1 MKKYLSIGLVL
12 FTVLFSSNVFAATA
26 GPNISGTAVTNG
38 GAGMAWSSASNI
50 NSAGSPYSTVVLDN
64 QPSANST
71 AESINATNYGFSVPA
86 GATIDGIAV
95 EVNRNSSSN
104 NLGFGVNDS
113 SVRLIKGGSISGNN
127 NAVPGTWGTSMS
139 TVTYGGVSD
148 KWGNTWTPADIN
160 ASNFGVAFS
169 VYNSYFVASRTA
181 TVDYLKITV
190 YYTLPDTTAPVISE
204 VAIVPSPTN
213 DTTPNYT
220 FTTNE
225 AGTITYG
232 GSCSSATTAAVIGS
246 NPVTFNAL
254 AQGTY
259 SDCTVKVTDVSLNQ
273 SNILAVNTFTI
284 DTTAPVI
291 DPVTTPVT
299 VERTT
304 TYTDVPPAANDV
316 IDGSVAVISSGSVD
330 TNTVGSYILTYNATD
345 TAGNAATPVT
355 KTIDV
360 VDTTAPTIT
369 NITSA
374 DANGAYNDTDFLTIN
389 VVFSEIVNVAGGVPT
404 LTLNAPGIAT
414 YTGGTG
420 TNTLSFQYTIQSGDN
435 NGDLNVNSVNLSG
448 ATIKDGSLNVANLA
462 LPSGNNLA
470 DNKDLVVDTTAPV
483 ITAPAT
489 QTFEATGPS
498 TTPTLNPATATDN
511 LDGTPTIVPD
521 TTTFSLGTT
530 SVTWTAT
537 DDAGNS
543 STVTSDVVIEDTTA
557 PTLLLVDNPFELWV
571 NDIYSEPGYTAMDLV
586 DGDVSGGVTEIAND
600 LDNANIGTYHITYE
614 VSDSN
619 SNSTQVTREIHVID
633 TTRPIIHRTGVSPVT
648 VEAGSTYDD
657 EGATAEDQ
665 NGDDITSLITTTG
678 LPVNTLVLGD
688 VVITYDVIGNV
699 SSTSATTAHRTVTVV
714 DTTAPVITI
723 TGDNPKNLKVG
734 DPTYTDEGAVAN
746 DIIDGMT
753 PLTGTPGTVDTTV
766 AGTFTI
772 TYSITDAHGNS
783 STATRDVIVRELGTD
798 ATLSELSASAG
809 VLTPTFDSATE
820 NYTVIVPFGTT
831 TDPDT
836 YATTTDSNATFV
848 LTPVADI
855 TSPIVADRT
864 ATIEVTAEDGIVT
877 KTYTIVFTVADAPD
891 TEAPVITLIGDA
903 VINIV
908 EDSTYTEQGVTV
920 TDNIDSG
927 LTATTTGSVDTN
939 VVGTYTIQYN
949 AEDTAGNHAIEV
961 TRTVNVTEKSSGGGS
976 SGSRPSSGGGSGTT
990 GTTGEVLGA
999 TTDEAFKFLTDMRIG
1014 SSISPDV
1021 MELQKRLRAEGF
1033 FTFPT
1038 NTGYFGPI
1046 TFAAVKAYQT
1056 AHPEIGYV
1064 TGFCGP
1070 LTRGVLN
1077 K

>member
-1 MKKYLSIGLVL
+1 MKKYLSIGFVL
-12 FTVLFSSNVFAATA
+12 FTVLLSSNVFAATA
-26 GPNISGTAVTNG
+26 GPSISGSAATNG
-38 GAGMAWSSASNI
+38 GAGMAWSGASNI
-50 NSAGSPYSTVVLDN
+50 NTAGAPYATIVLDD
-64 QPSANST
+64 QPNANATS
-71 AESINATNYGFSVPA
+71 ESINATNYGFSIPS
-86 GATIDGIAV
+86 GAIIDGIVV

-104 NLGFGVNDS
+104 NFGFGVNDN
-113 SVRLIKGGSISGNN
+113 SVRLIKGGSIVGNN
-127 NAVPGTWGTSMS
+127 NAVAGTWGTSTS
-139 TVTYGGVSD
+139 TVSYGGVSD

-169 VYNSYFVASRTA
+169 IYNSSTIAPRTA
-181 TVDYLKITV
+181 TLDYLKITV
-190 YYTLPDTTAPVISE
+190 HYTLPDTTAPVISQITAVPA
-204 VAIVPSPTN
+204 VAN

-220 FTTNE
+220 FTTDE
-225 AGTITYG
+225 VGTITYG
-232 GSCSSATTAAVIGS
+232 GSCSSATTAAIIGS
-246 NPVTFNAL
+246 NTITFNAL

-259 SDCTVKVTDVSLNQ
+259 SDCTVKVTDASLNQ
-273 SNILAVNTFTI
+273 SNVLAVNTFTI

-291 DPVTTPVT
+291 DSVTTPVT

-304 TYTDVPPAANDV
+304 SYTDVPPAATDTN
-316 IDGSVAVISSGSVD
+316 DGSVTVIASGSVD
-330 TNTVGSYILTYNATD
+330 TNTVGSYVLTYNATD
-345 TAGNAATPVT
+345 AAGNAATPVT
-355 KTIDV
+355 KTVDV
-360 VDTTAPTIT
+360 VDTTAPTIS
-369 NITSA
+369 NITSS
-374 DANGAYNDTDFLTIN
+374 DANGAYGDTDFLTIN
-389 VVFSEIVNVAGGVPT
+389 VVLSEIVNVNGGVPT

-420 TNTLSFQYTIQSGDN
+420 SNTLSFQYTVQTGDN

-448 ATIKDGSLNVANLA
+448 ATIKDGSLNAANLA
-462 LPSGNNLA
+462 LPSGNNLS
-470 DNKDLVVDTTAPV
+470 DNKDLVIDTEAPV
-483 ITAPAT
+483 LTAPAT

-498 TTPTLNPATATDN
+498 TTPTLNPATAVDN
-511 LDGTPTIVPD
+511 LDGTPTIIPD
-521 TTTFSLGTT
+521 TTTFSLGNTT
-530 SVTWTAT
+530 VTWTAT

-543 STVTSDVVIEDTTA
+543 STITSEVVIEDTTA

-571 NDIYSEPGYTAMDLV
+571 NDTYSEPGYTATDLV
-586 DGDVSGGVTEIAND
+586 DGDVTPGVLEISND

-633 TTRPIIHRTGVSPVT
+633 TIRPIIHRTGVSPVT

-665 NGDDITSLITTTG
+665 NGDDITNLITTTG

-766 AGTFTI
+766 AGTFTV

-783 STATRDVIVRELGTD
+783 STATRDVVVRELGTD

-809 VLTPTFDSATE
+809 VLTPTFDSGTE
-820 NYTVIVPFGTT
+820 NYTALVPFGTT
-831 TDPDT
+831 TNPDVF
-836 YATTTDSNATFV
+836 ATTTDSNATFV
-848 LTPVADI
+848 LTPVSDI
-855 TSPIVADRT
+855 TSPILADRT

-891 TEAPVITLIGDA
+891 TEAPVITLLGDA

-908 EDSTYTEQGVTV
+908 EDSTYTEQGATV

-927 LTATTTGSVDTN
+927 LVATTTGSVDTN
-939 VVGTYTIQYN
+939 VVGVYAIRYN

-961 TRTVNVTEKSSGGGS
+961 TRTVNVIEKTSTGGG
-976 SGSRPSSGGGSGTT
+976 SGSRPSSSNGTASST
-990 GTTGEVLGA
+990 GQVLGA
-999 TTDEAFKFLTDMRIG
+999 STDEAFKFLKDMRQG
-1014 SSISPDV
+1014 SSIAPDV
-1021 MELQKRLRAEGF
+1021 SELQKRLRAEGF

-1046 TFAAVKAYQT
+1046 TFAAVKAYQA

-1077 K
+1077 R